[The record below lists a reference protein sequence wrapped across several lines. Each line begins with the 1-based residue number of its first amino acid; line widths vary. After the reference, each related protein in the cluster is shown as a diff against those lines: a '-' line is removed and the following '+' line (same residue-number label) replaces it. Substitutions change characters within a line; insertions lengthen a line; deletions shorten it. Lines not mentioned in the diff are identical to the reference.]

1 MQLISIH
8 NRHRC
13 SCVVVVFVF
22 YCNYWLDSQLHML
35 LTYAAKV
42 ATIHAVYRQ
51 LQA

>member
-1 MQLISIH
+1 
-8 NRHRC
+8 
-13 SCVVVVFVF
+13 
-22 YCNYWLDSQLHML
+22 ML